1 MRLYLL
7 LISMMAG
14 LFPAFGNG
22 ISDIVNIDNDGIVTS
37 MNIDEVFPDGIYSF
51 SSEDGSLVN
60 WDFYIYSD
68 YEAKERYLAHSSVE
82 RCAVFNMN
90 PALLNWKKAEKID
103 IGEKRYYKGLMKISS
118 SADAIV
124 DAVELTFNLLPS
136 KIKIKSIEYDCQ
148 YNWDLDMID
157 FRNSPFTIDFE
168 CENAELLLVRYYEDL
183 VFDLSEELN
192 PKRFLISEF
201 LPIERAGS
209 VNRIVIKNIDWAQAL
224 YFEVRNSYGLSKS
237 DYILSTD
244 YIEDPAIMERYNEY
258 FGFAE
263 LMNLTMPMGIVL
275 KNGFLHI
282 EGEENNIESLSIFDM
297 TGIMRYSQNDGKD
310 VDLSTFLPGCY
321 IARLVL
327 KNNETKTLKFKL

>member
-1 MRLYLL
+1 
-7 LISMMAG
+7 MAG

-51 SSEDGSLVN
+51 SSEDGSPVN

-136 KIKIKSIEYDCQ
+136 KIKIESIEYDCQ

-168 CENAELLLVRYYEDL
+168 CENVESVVADVYFYRG
-183 VFDLSEELN
+183 FFHDLSVEI
-192 PKRFLISEF
+192 PKPNMIQLKASF
-201 LPIERAGS
+201 PIENIEAI
-209 VNRIVIKNIDWAQAL
+209 NRIVITPMDWGEAF
-224 YFEVRNSYGLSKS
+224 YFIVRNSYGYSQS
-237 DYILSTD
+237 PNILSTD
-244 YIEDPAIMERYNEY
+244 YIEDSAIMERYNE
-258 FGFAE
+258 FWGFAE
-263 LMNLTMPMGIVL
+263 LEDVTMPMEIVL

-282 EGEENNIESLSIFDM
+282 EGEENNVESLSIFDM
-297 TGIMRYSQNDGKD
+297 TGIMRYSQNNGRG
-310 VDLSTFLPGCY
+310 VDLSTLLPGYY

-327 KNNETKTLKFKL
+327 KNKETKTLKFKI

>member
-1 MRLYLL
+1 M
-7 LISMMAG
+7 
-14 LFPAFGNG
+14 
-22 ISDIVNIDNDGIVTS
+22 S

-51 SSEDGSLVN
+51 SSEDGSPVN

-68 YEAKERYLAHSSVE
+68 FEAQERYLAHSSVE

-90 PALLNWKKAEKID
+90 PALLDWKKAEKID
-103 IGEKRYYKGLMKISS
+103 AGERRYYKGIVRMSVSS
-118 SADAIV
+118 GEKTDSAEI
-124 DAVELTFNLLPS
+124 TFNLLPS

-209 VNRIVIKNIDWAQAL
+209 VNRIVIKNIDWAQAF

-244 YIEDPAIMERYNEY
+244 YIEYPAIMERYNEY

-282 EGEENNIESLSIFDM
+282 EGEENDIESLSIFDM
-297 TGIMRYSQNDGKD
+297 TGIMRYSQNDGND
-310 VDLSTFLPGCY
+310 VDISTFPSGYY

-327 KNNETKTLKFKL
+327 KNNETKTLKFKI